1 MTVTYSVVWG
11 PQWGFAPPDNIHHA
25 APQCPTPPTNLQL
38 HLFGIFRILDILIAF
53 TKKLQVV
60 SNPYPGQAL
69 HAMQMENRKMK
80 IGLRWLGLVIKDNC
94 SDSESTL

>member
-11 PQWGFAPPDNIHHA
+11 PQWGFAPPDNIYHA
-25 APQCPTPPTNLQL
+25 TPQCPTPPHKPTNLKL
-38 HLFGIFRILDILIAF
+38 HQFGIFRILDILIAF

-69 HAMQMENRKMK
+69 HAMQMETPKR
-80 IGLRWLGLVIKDNC
+80 
-94 SDSESTL
+94 

>member
-1 MTVTYSVVWG
+1 MSHS
-11 PQWGFAPPDNIHHA
+11 PH
-25 APQCPTPPTNLQL
+25 PPTNLQL
-38 HLFGIFRILDILIAF
+38 VGIFRILDILIAF

-69 HAMQMENRKMK
+69 HAMQMEKPKKMK